1 MSLLIIAI
9 GIVLLLIL
17 MIKCKLNGF
26 ISLVVVA
33 LAVGLMEGMSLTKV
47 VKSLETGFGGTLG
60 SLALI
65 LGFGAILGRLM
76 ADSGAAQR
84 ISNTLI
90 DKFGK
95 KRIQWAILLTGFIS
109 GIAMFYEIGFVVLI
123 PLAFTIAISAEV
135 PLLYVGVPMAAA
147 LSVCHGFLPP
157 HPGPTAI
164 AGVYNANLGRLLIYG
179 LIIAIPTAIVAGPVF
194 TGILRRMG
202 LLRMEMPLKLF
213 KPKIF
218 TEEEMPGF
226 GVSVL
231 TGIVPVILMAASA
244 VATMALP
251 AQNGARELVNFIGDP
266 AVAML
271 IAVIVAIFTLGLCQG
286 TNMKSVMKTA
296 GDSISSIAMILL
308 IIGGGGGF
316 KQVLIDSG
324 VSQYIVHLMAG
335 SHMSPILLAWLIAA
349 ILRLALGSATVA
361 GMTAAGIV
369 APLIASTGA
378 NPELLVLATGAG
390 SLIFSHVNDAGF
402 WMFKE
407 YFGLSIPETLK
418 SWSTMETIIS
428 VMGLGGTLLLSLV
441 VH

>member
-1 MSLLIIAI
+1 MPLLIVLI
-9 GIVLLLIL
+9 GIILLLIL

-26 ISLVVVA
+26 ISLVIVA
-33 LAVGLMEGMSLTKV
+33 LAVGLLEGMSLTKV

-123 PLAFTIAISAEV
+123 PLAFTIAISADV

-164 AGVYNANLGRLLIYG
+164 AGIYNANLGKTLIYG
-179 LIIAIPTAIVAGPVF
+179 LIIAIPTVIVAGPVF
-194 TGILRRMG
+194 TSFLKKKG

-213 KPKIF
+213 KPKVF
-218 TEEEMPGF
+218 AENEMPSF
-226 GVSVL
+226 GISVF
-231 TGIVPVILMAASA
+231 TGVVPVILMATSA
-244 VATMALP
+244 ICNMTMP
-251 AQNGARELVNFIGDP
+251 AKSQARAIADFVGDP
-266 AVAML
+266 AIAML
-271 IAVIVAIFTLGLCQG
+271 IAVIVAIFTLGLIQG
-286 TNMKSVMKTA
+286 TNIKSVMKTA
-296 GDSISSIAMILL
+296 GDSIGSIAMILL

-316 KQVLIDSG
+316 KQVLVDSG
-324 VSQYIVHLMAG
+324 ISTYIVHLL
-335 SHMSPILLAWLIAA
+335 SSSSISPILLAWLIAA
-349 ILRLALGSATVA
+349 VLRLALGSATVA
-361 GMTAAGIV
+361 AMTAAGIA
-369 APLIASTGA
+369 APLIAATGVS
-378 NPELLVLATGAG
+378 PELLVLATGSG

-407 YFGLSIPETLK
+407 YFGLSIVETIE
-418 SWSTMETIIS
+418 SWSMMETIIS
-428 VMGLGGTLLLSLV
+428 VMGLGGTMLLSTII
-441 VH
+441 H